1 MIAKRLHLGYPS
13 LVATEKAPDSRP
25 LNEAAVTY
33 TEILMQNLKG
43 PLGLPADA
51 ADFLL
56 GVWGLTQVFDD
67 AADGGGIDRPDLDK
81 AVWFA
86 LVGMAINPFYT
97 SNMQALTPVMATQ
110 VLKWQASDF
119 AERGGNADAKSYAWR
134 AGFYDLV
141 LAVACI
147 CHGPEVATKLAPS
160 IMAMYGETFA
170 EYMREFSHA

>member
-1 MIAKRLHLGYPS
+1 M
-13 LVATEKAPDSRP
+13 
-25 LNEAAVTY
+25 TY
-33 TEILMQNLKG
+33 SDILTQNLTG
-43 PLGLPADA
+43 PLGLPKDA

-67 AADGGGIDRPDLDK
+67 AADGDSVARPDLDK

-97 SNMQALTPVMATQ
+97 ANAQALTPVMATQ

-119 AERGGNADAKSYAWR
+119 AERNGAADARSFMWR
-134 AGFYDLV
+134 AGYYDLV
-141 LAVACI
+141 LAVTCI
-147 CHGPEVATKLAPS
+147 CHGPERAQELAPQ

-170 EYMREFSHA
+170 DYAKEFAHA